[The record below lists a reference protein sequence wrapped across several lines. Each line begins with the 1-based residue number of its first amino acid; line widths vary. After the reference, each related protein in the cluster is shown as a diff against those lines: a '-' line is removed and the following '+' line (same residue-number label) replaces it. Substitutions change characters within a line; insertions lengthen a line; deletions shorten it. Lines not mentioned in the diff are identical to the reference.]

1 MNTGLTITFISKE
14 KNHSTIQSYN
24 KFGNKYWDDTTL
36 LSKSKIGYYFA
47 YYFQKKYVYIHKII
61 NILPPSERPIDMEW
75 SSDKQILCL
84 SNQLKEFTWEEWKND
99 FGLNSPY
106 TPDYTSNQTTS
117 WSYDELQKH
126 EKFKYFNFIR
136 LKNVIEAPIIPSLS
150 TSVILNPTNIENEYE
165 DKNDIEYKDEDNEDD
180 KIIMEILHRR
190 EAKKILKQGGIY
202 TLRLDKQAKLKSEEL
217 MLNREKDQLLI
228 RIYDIEQEIKK
239 LAETFNCI
247 ERGDYDDELITES
260 VEKKVTAILAVVND
274 EK

>member
-61 NILPPSERPIDMEW
+61 NILSPSERPIDMEW

-84 SNQLKEFTWEEWKND
+84 SDKLKEFTWEEWKND
-99 FGLNSPY
+99 IGLNSPY

-126 EKFKYFNFIR
+126 EKFKYFNFIK
-136 LKNVIEAPIIPSLS
+136 LKNIIETPIIPSLS
-150 TSVILNPTNIENEYE
+150 TSVILNPINVENEDENDDVNE
-165 DKNDIEYKDEDNEDD
+165 DENEDEDDR
-180 KIIMEILHRR
+180 IIMKILHRK
-190 EAKKILKQGGIY
+190 EAKKLLKQKGIT
-202 TLRLDKQAKLKSEEL
+202 TLRLDRQAKLKSEEL
-217 MLNREKDQLLI
+217 ILNREKDQLLI
-228 RIYDIEQEIKK
+228 RIYDIEQEIKN
-239 LAETFNCI
+239 LAESFNCV
-247 ERGDYDDELITES
+247 ERGDYDDELITEI
-260 VEKKVTAILAVVND
+260 VEKKVTAILACMND
-274 EK
+274 EKK

>member
-36 LSKSKIGYYFA
+36 SSKSKIGYYFA

-61 NILPPSERPIDMEW
+61 DILSPSERPIDMEW

-99 FGLNSPY
+99 IGLNSPY

-126 EKFKYFNFIR
+126 EKFKYFNFIK
-136 LKNVIEAPIIPSLS
+136 LKNMIEEIPITSSLL
-150 TSVILNPTNIENEYE
+150 TQGILNLNNLEDELENENEYE
-165 DKNDIEYKDEDNEDD
+165 DDR
-180 KIIMEILHRR
+180 IIMEILHRK
-190 EAKKILKQGGIY
+190 ETKKLLKQGGIS

-217 MLNREKDQLLI
+217 ILNHEKDQLLI

-239 LAETFNCI
+239 ITETFKCV
-247 ERGDYDDELITES
+247 ERGDYDDELITKK
-260 VEKKVTAILAVVND
+260 VEKKVTAILACVNN

>member
-24 KFGNKYWDDTTL
+24 KFGNKNWDDTTL

-61 NILPPSERPIDMEW
+61 NILSPSERPIDMEW

-84 SNQLKEFTWEEWKND
+84 SNKLKEFTWEEWKNNI
-99 FGLNSPY
+99 GLNSPY

-126 EKFKYFNFIR
+126 EKFKHFNFIKF
-136 LKNVIEAPIIPSLS
+136 KNIIETPIIPLLS
-150 TSVILNPTNIENEYE
+150 SSVILNPTNIDNEYE
-165 DKNDIEYKDEDNEDD
+165 DKNDNEYKDEDNEDD
-180 KIIMEILHRR
+180 KIIMEILYRK
-190 EAKKILKQGGIY
+190 EAKKLLKQKGIT
-202 TLRLDKQAKLKSEEL
+202 TLRLDKQAKLKSDEL

-239 LAETFNCI
+239 LTETFNCV
-247 ERGDYDDELITES
+247 ERGDCDDELITET